1 MPSGPESA
9 QLVGVDG
16 GATSARACRV
26 LSTPAGLRAAVEG
39 PAHVHPAQAG
49 FVPVLREAAHAALSL
64 REHQLAR
71 EWSASVAAAVL
82 DVLDESQGG
91 PLLLGVAMPGLKTPD
106 GRGLAWLRNGPRA
119 PRFLESVEQRL
130 AARVVAWFAP
140 AQGLFSDAVAALEGE
155 RAAQGGLLR
164 GLHGA
169 WYVGGGTGLAE
180 AALIDGRAV
189 GLDDARLGWTRAW
202 ELDAGS
208 GANFEQRLSMAA
220 LVERC
225 GGFPEARPD
234 DARVRA
240 VLGEAARD
248 LARLLELRARA
259 WREAGLGELE
269 RVVVGQRL
277 GAFLCDERGA
287 AFAADL
293 SRELGLRDLPPQG
306 WLVASAHSSRAA
318 LGAASLALSAL
329 ERQRG

>member
-1 MPSGPESA
+1 MPAPLESA
-9 QLVGVDG
+9 CVVGVDG
-16 GATSARACRV
+16 GATSVRACRV
-26 LSTPAGLRAAVEG
+26 RPSPAGLRAEVEG
-39 PAHVHPAQAG
+39 PARLHPAAAG
-49 FVPVLREAAHAALSL
+49 FVPVLREAAHGALSL

-71 EWSASVAAAVL
+71 AWSASVADAAL
-82 DVLDESQGG
+82 DVLGPG

-119 PRFLESVEQRL
+119 PRFLELVEQHL
-130 AARVVAWFAP
+130 AARVAAWFAP

-155 RAAQGGLLR
+155 RAAEGGLLR
-164 GLHGA
+164 GLRGA

-202 ELDAGS
+202 ELDAGA
-208 GANFEQRLSMAA
+208 GATFEQRLSMAA

-240 VLGEAARD
+240 VLREAARD
-248 LARLLELRARA
+248 LACLLELRARA
-259 WREAGLGELE
+259 WRAADLGELQ

-277 GAFLCDERGA
+277 GALLCDERGA

-293 SRELGLRDLPPQG
+293 ARELSARDLPAQG
-306 WLVASAHSSRAA
+306 WLVASPHATRAA
-318 LGAASLALSAL
+318 AGAASLALAAL
-329 ERQRG
+329 ESRGA

>member
-1 MPSGPESA
+1 MPSPLETA
-9 QLVGVDG
+9 CLVGVDG

-26 LSTPAGLRAAVEG
+26 RPTSAGLRELVEG
-39 PAHVHPAQAG
+39 PARVHPVASG
-49 FVPVLREAAHAALSL
+49 FVPVLREAAHSALSL

-71 EWSASVAAAVL
+71 EWCASVADAVL
-82 DVLDESQGG
+82 DVLAPG

-106 GRGLAWLRNGPRA
+106 GRGLLWLRNGPRA
-119 PRFLESVEQRL
+119 PRFLELIEQRL
-130 AARVVAWFAP
+130 APRVEAWFAP

-155 RAAQGGLLR
+155 RACEGGLLR
-164 GLHGA
+164 DLRGA

-189 GLDDARLGWTRAW
+189 ALDDQRLGWTRAW
-202 ELDAGS
+202 ELDAGG
-208 GANFEQRLSMAA
+208 GASFEQRLSMAA

-240 VLGEAARD
+240 VLAEAARD
-248 LARLLELRARA
+248 LARLVELRARA
-259 WREAGLGELE
+259 WSAAGLGELQ

-277 GAFLCDERGA
+277 GALLCDERGA

-293 SRELGLRDLPPQG
+293 ARELAARDLPPQG

-318 LGAASLALSAL
+318 VGAASLALAAL
-329 ERQRG
+329 EARGG